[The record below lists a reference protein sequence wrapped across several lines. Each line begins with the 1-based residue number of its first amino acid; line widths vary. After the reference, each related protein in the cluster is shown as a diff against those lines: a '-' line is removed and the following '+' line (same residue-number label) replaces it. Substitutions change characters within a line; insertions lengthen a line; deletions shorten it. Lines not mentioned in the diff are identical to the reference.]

1 MNRQASATISNRSTA
16 NKNGLSRRDFL
27 KWTTASTCVIATPSW
42 AGSMQSAA
50 ERKLGFLNLHT
61 GESLSAA
68 YWEQGQYIPEAMTAF
83 NRLLRDH
90 RTNEIA
96 PIDNR
101 LFDLLYLLHAKLG
114 GNQPFHVISGFRS
127 PESNAKLATPGSGV
141 AQGSLHMKGQA
152 VDIRLP
158 QCSLTALREAALA
171 LHAGGVGY
179 YPKSDFVHVDTGR
192 VRSW

>member
-1 MNRQASATISNRSTA
+1 MNRQASSIIRNSSNA
-16 NKNGLSRRDFL
+16 NEKGLSRRDFL
-27 KWTTASTCVIATPSW
+27 KWTTASACALATPSW
-42 AGSMQSAA
+42 AGNMQPVA

-61 GESLSAA
+61 GESLLTA
-68 YWEQGQYIPEAMTAF
+68 YWEKGQYVPEAMAAF

-96 PIDNR
+96 LIDNR

-114 GNQPFHVISGFRS
+114 SNQPFHVISGFRS

-152 VDIRLP
+152 IDIRLP

-179 YPKSDFVHVDTGR
+179 YPKSDFVHIDTGR